1 MKNSEYWQKRFELLE
16 ASQIN
21 KGVDFN
27 RDLKKQYEIAKTYI
41 QGRIADFYLRFA
53 KNNQLDNLSDARK
66 LLNKN
71 ELEEFKWTVYEY
83 IDNAKAHGADKNWI
97 KKLENASIKARVS
110 RLEYIEM
117 QMQQQAELLTA
128 LKSKGIK
135 QLLCDV
141 YYDKYIKT
149 AYEVSKGLGVGIEVY
164 GLNTETVEK
173 IITKPWAP
181 DGSNFSTRIWGSHRA
196 QLVNSLKTQL
206 SQSIIRGNGPKETI
220 ENISKLFDVDFN
232 KASNLVQTELA
243 FFSSAA
249 QKDMFDE
256 LNVEKYEIVAT
267 LDTRTSEICQEMD
280 GKVFD
285 EKDYKE
291 GVTAPPFHCRCRSTT
306 CPYFDD
312 EFTIDETRV
321 ARDPITGKTVT
332 VPGNMKYK
340 EWEEKCLKPLKNKP
354 AGKSAVRNTRTRL
367 EYNPESDFRIS
378 IEGYDNKINDGLSK
392 ACHEVAE
399 LGSKDGLEHLC
410 LVDLNTGDTIYR
422 ETGKETEVGGSDF
435 WSFIRNNSDKNISFV
450 HNHNTDGF
458 FSEADMRTLL
468 STDCIKD
475 FSAVRIDGV
484 IYYTQKKQDKKLTDF
499 YLDRVYENELK
510 ELTALVRSGKISIAE
525 RVIKREEIIVENLL
539 KDYTKGLIEFDGRK

>member
-27 RDLKKQYEIAKTYI
+27 CDLKKQYEIAKTYI

-53 KNNQLDNLSDARK
+53 KNNNLDNLSDAKK

-71 ELEEFKWTVYEY
+71 ELEEFKWTVFEY
-83 IDNAKAHGADKNWI
+83 IDNAKAHGADKDWI

-117 QMQQQAELLTA
+117 QMQQQVELLTA
-128 LKSKGIK
+128 LKSEGIK

-149 AYEVSKGLGVGIEVY
+149 AYEVSKGLGVGIEIY

-173 IITKPWAP
+173 IITKPWTP
-181 DGSNFSTRIWGSHRA
+181 DGSNFSTRIWGNHRA

-206 SQSIIRGNGPKETI
+206 SQSIIRGNGPKEAI

-280 GKVFD
+280 GKIFD

-312 EFTIDETRV
+312 EFTINETRV
-321 ARDPITGKTVT
+321 ARDPVTGKTVT
-332 VPGNMKYK
+332 VPGNMTYKDWKEKYAKDIPTTQDEKQYKKYK
-340 EWEEKCLKPLKNKP
+340 SILGKKAPKTLEEFKKIKYNKDEWNLFKAYSSSIKRGELTPL
-354 AGKSAVRNTRTRL
+354 A
-367 EYNPESDFRIS
+367 DFDLYKQINQEIETSIIGLTTSSGIKITDRSNHFVARVIGS
-378 IEGYDNKINDGLSK
+378 IEQ
-392 ACHEVAE
+392 
-399 LGSKDGLEHLC
+399 
-410 LVDLNTGDTIYR
+410 R
-422 ETGKETEVGGSDF
+422 
-435 WSFIRNNSDKNISFV
+435 RNGVS
-450 HNHNTDGF
+450 
-458 FSEADMRTLL
+458 
-468 STDCIKD
+468 
-475 FSAVRIDGV
+475 ID
-484 IYYTQKKQDKKLTDF
+484 
-499 YLDRVYENELK
+499 
-510 ELTALVRSGKISIAE
+510 
-525 RVIKREEIIVENLL
+525 EIISTIKSPVEVMPIRQNKNGRSQKLKGKTCAVTINPDTGNLIQTNPR
-539 KDYTKGLIEFDGRK
+539 KDKVHK

>member
-27 RDLKKQYEIAKTYI
+27 RGLKKQYEIAKAYI

-53 KNNQLDNLSDARK
+53 ENNELDNLADAKK
-66 LLNKN
+66 LLSKD

-83 IDNAKAHGADKNWI
+83 IDNAKAHGADKDWI
-97 KKLENASIKARVS
+97 KKLENASIRARVS

-128 LKSKGIK
+128 FKSEGVKN
-135 QLLCDV
+135 LLSDV

-181 DGSNFSTRIWGSHRA
+181 DGSNFSERIWGSHRA

-206 SQSIIRGNGPKETI
+206 SQSIIRGNGPKEAI
-220 ENISKLFDVDFN
+220 ENISRLFDVDFN

-280 GKVFD
+280 GRVFD

-321 ARDPITGKTVT
+321 ARDPVTGKTVT
-332 VPGNMKYK
+332 VPGNITYK
-340 EWEEKCLKPLKNKP
+340 EWKEKC
-354 AGKSAVRNTRTRL
+354 
-367 EYNPESDFRIS
+367 
-378 IEGYDNKINDGLSK
+378 
-392 ACHEVAE
+392 
-399 LGSKDGLEHLC
+399 
-410 LVDLNTGDTIYR
+410 LNTGDNNKYKNYAKADEVFNAYDVPENATITP
-422 ETGKETEVGGSDF
+422 ESVFDKLNENKIGKDSL
-435 WSFIRNNSDKNISFV
+435 
-450 HNHNTDGF
+450 NT
-458 FSEADMRTLL
+458 A
-468 STDCIKD
+468 
-475 FSAVRIDGV
+475 
-484 IYYTQKKQDKKLTDF
+484 
-499 YLDRVYENELK
+499 
-510 ELTALVRSGKISIAE
+510 
-525 RVIKREEIIVENLL
+525 ENLPYML
-539 KDYTKGLIEFDGRK
+539 KFNYSQEPTGDRGSEINGLITLNVDNCNDIRTAAATIVHECTHYKHGIGNSQWAESVCYCQEYKFLHNKESLTVAEKRDIIKKVKNAYSNLNWRKGGYVNGRKK